1 VRRGEVWWYEPP
13 DSKRRPV
20 LILTREE
27 AIAQTLDVIAV
38 PATSTIRGLPS
49 EVALGVADG
58 MPIECVLVVANT
70 LSADKAFLT
79 ERITALGS
87 EKLSEVCR
95 ALNLIT
101 GC

>member
-1 VRRGEVWWYEPP
+1 MKRGEVWWHEPP

-20 LILTREE
+20 LILTRDELVG
-27 AIAQTLDVIAV
+27 QSFDVIAV
-38 PATSTIRGLPS
+38 PATSIVRGLDT
-49 EVALGVADG
+49 EVRIGPADG
-58 MPIECVLVVANT
+58 MPVECVLNVANT

-87 EKLSEVCR
+87 STMTEVCR
-95 ALNLIT
+95 GLKAAT